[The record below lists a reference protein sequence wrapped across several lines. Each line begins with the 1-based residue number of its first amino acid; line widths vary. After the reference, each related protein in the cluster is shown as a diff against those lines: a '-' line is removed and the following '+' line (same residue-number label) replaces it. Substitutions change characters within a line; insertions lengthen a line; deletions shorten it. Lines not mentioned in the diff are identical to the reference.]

1 MKLTFFH
8 LSLLSSN
15 KFDHL
20 ILVLQYLHAEA
31 LLMCLQLVSR
41 QVCRQF
47 RVLNDREAS
56 WIALTLA
63 N

>member
-1 MKLTFFH
+1 MRHVTDLACI
-8 LSLLSSN
+8 
-15 KFDHL
+15 DHL